1 MKSSSKKI
9 ASEITSTIKEATLV
23 KSSGK
28 KIMRRI
34 DETAKRLAKKINKR
48 IDSATEKTQKKVL
61 KKEKQKAKKVEKKV
75 VAENATPVTK

>member
-1 MKSSSKKI
+1 MKSNSKKI
-9 ASEITSTIKEATLV
+9 AAEITSALKEATLV

-48 IDSATEKTQKKVL
+48 IDSATGKTQKNL
-61 KKEKQKAKKVEKKV
+61 IKKEQKKAKKAEKKV
-75 VAENATPVTK
+75 ASELLT